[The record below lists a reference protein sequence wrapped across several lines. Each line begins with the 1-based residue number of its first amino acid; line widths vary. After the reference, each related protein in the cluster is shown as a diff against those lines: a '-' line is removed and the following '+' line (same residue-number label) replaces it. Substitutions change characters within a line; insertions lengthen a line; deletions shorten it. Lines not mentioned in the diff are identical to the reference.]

1 MKRRRVS
8 LAAAKLEAKR
18 KSFESQMDS
27 VVLRK
32 NNTCKTILT
41 VKKKARK
48 KKDLKRKEASR
59 KANLVKVN
67 QTCNRKKVNTLSRTV
82 PCTVDNGSVASVTAL
97 VNRHGQMEHVTKE
110 NGRTIRPM
118 GVAFSTMSMVT
129 SSMVN
134 GAVIRLTALAPTI
147 MLTGQNM
154 KEAGSM
160 IYKTEA
166 VKRPGRMVLSTKAFI
181 VKA

>member
-1 MKRRRVS
+1 MR
-8 LAAAKLEAKR
+8 L
-18 KSFESQMDS
+18 
-27 VVLRK
+27 K
-32 NNTCKTILT
+32 NNTCRTIST
-41 VKKKARK
+41 ARRKVRK
-48 KKDLKRKEASR
+48 KRDLKRMEASR
-59 KANLVKVN
+59 RATLVKVN
-67 QTCNRKKVNTLSRTV
+67 QTCSKKKVSTLSKMG
-82 PCTVDNGSVASVTAL
+82 PCTVDNGLVASITAL
-97 VNRHGQMEHVTKE
+97 ANKHGQMEHAMKE
-110 NGRTIRPM
+110 NGRTIRLM
-118 GVAFSTMSMVT
+118 DAVFSTMSMVT

-134 GAVIRLTALAPTI
+134 GAVIKLTASAPTI